1 MPASDIADTVML
13 AQSGA
18 DMLMLSDRDALGR
31 VIVASRPASA
41 STLSSV
47 KQVSQVCV
55 AAECMLEGHSNSEP
69 VSPRITSKPL
79 TDVEALLHGA
89 AAAAVDCS
97 AGELPVGHSAIS
109 QHFLMQ
115 YAVCIMVACNAESRH
130 FPQATM
136 VGIVLCMVA
145 PADWC
150 NQTRRHSQ
158 GTQRS
163 LDHS

>member
-1 MPASDIADTVML
+1 MQVMMAKPGSPGQRMPASDIADTVML

-18 DMLMLSDRDALGR
+18 DMLLLSDRDALGR
-31 VIVASRPASA
+31 VIVATRPAST

-69 VSPRITSKPL
+69 ISPRISSKPL

-97 AGELPVGHSAIS
+97 AGKLPVGQETVS
-109 QHFLMQ
+109 QQVWKQH
-115 YAVCIMVACNAESRH
+115 YANCVLVAH
-130 FPQATM
+130 DLIK
-136 VGIVLCMVA
+136 VI
-145 PADWC
+145 
-150 NQTRRHSQ
+150 
-158 GTQRS
+158 
-163 LDHS
+163 